1 MKQQCQTMQDMLLL
15 YVESMQ
21 TGTAELSKHEMNQVK
36 EHLNTCE
43 ACQHEKEAIEQNV
56 IRLQSISIPSHSEQ
70 LAARCL
76 PSSAKVRRHSFSTV
90 TRYAG
95 SIATV
100 CVLVAIG
107 YLAGTL
113 NQWQSSPTVSSQ
125 PLPMNVLF
133 QQQDELIQLL
143 DQQIQLHGVNPQ
155 PSNGVTLVG
164 LKQSA
169 YVMQHIYESNS
180 KDVVVSESIRQLTE
194 QNIQLLQSLTQYIEN
209 YEEDNAI
216 PMQEI

>member
-1 MKQQCQTMQDMLLL
+1 MNQPCQSIQDILLL

-21 TGTAELSKHEMNQVK
+21 NGTAELSQQEMSQVK

-43 ACQHEKEAIEQNV
+43 ACQHEKEAIECNV
-56 IRLQSISIPSHSEQ
+56 MRLQSVSVPSHSEQ

-76 PSSAKVRRHSFSTV
+76 PGSTKVHRHTFSSVF
-90 TRYAG
+90 RYAG
-95 SIATV
+95 TLAAI
-100 CVLVAIG
+100 CVLVAVG
-107 YLAGTL
+107 YLAGTI
-113 NQWQSSPTVSSQ
+113 NQQQSPAVSSQ
-125 PLPMNVLF
+125 MLSMNVLF
-133 QQQDELIQLL
+133 QQQDELIQSMERL
-143 DQQIQLHGVNPQ
+143 IQVHGFTLQ
-155 PSNGVTLVG
+155 PTQSATLVG

-209 YEEDNAI
+209 YQEDNAVS
-216 PMQEI
+216 MQEI